1 MAQAL
6 NVLRGSMALLAAS
19 LAAMPVFAEDLD
31 PTRPPSGIAEMPATV
46 ATKEAQPSA
55 GLQQIIRRA
64 GAKPAAVINGQRV
77 ELGGR
82 VGDARLAEV
91 SEDFVVLHGASG
103 RETLYLTPGIG
114 KKTAKAA
121 SHGKEKA
128 KP

>member
-1 MAQAL
+1 MAGVVNLATHVAAL
-6 NVLRGSMALLAAS
+6 TVALLAT
-19 LAAMPVFAEDLD
+19 MPAHAEVPD
-31 PTRPPSGIAEMPATV
+31 PTRPPPGWADGAPA
-46 ATKEAQPSA
+46 AAPSSS

-82 VGDARLAEV
+82 VGDARLVEV
-91 SEDFVVLHGASG
+91 SEDFVVLQGASG

-114 KKTAKAA
+114 KKTARAA
-121 SHGKEKA
+121 SQGKDGA

>member
-6 NVLRGSMALLAAS
+6 NLLRGSIVLLAAM
-19 LAAMPVFAEDLD
+19 LAVVPAFAEDLD
-31 PTRPPSGIAEMPATV
+31 PTRPPPGIAKTEAADATNDV
-46 ATKEAQPSA
+46 QTSA

-64 GAKPAAVINGQRV
+64 GMKPAAVINGQRV

-82 VGDARLAEV
+82 VGDARLTEV
-91 SEDFVVLHGASG
+91 GEDFAVLRGLSG
-103 RETLYLTPGIG
+103 QETLYLTPGIR

-121 SHGKEKA
+121 SQGGGKA

>member
-1 MAQAL
+1 MAGAVNL
-6 NVLRGSMALLAAS
+6 SVRVVVLAAA
-19 LAAMPVFAEDLD
+19 LWATMPARGEVPD
-31 PTRPPSGIAEMPATV
+31 PTRPPPGWADAAPAV
-46 ATKEAQPSA
+46 ASSS

-82 VGDARLAEV
+82 VGDARLVEV
-91 SEDFVVLHGASG
+91 SEDFVVLQGASG

-114 KKTAKAA
+114 KKTARAT

>member
-1 MAQAL
+1 MAGAMNRL
-6 NVLRGSMALLAAS
+6 VRTAALAAS
-19 LAAMPVFAEDLD
+19 LAAIPASGEGMD
-31 PTRPPSGIAEMPATV
+31 PTRPPAGMADGAPAAAAAAPAT
-46 ATKEAQPSA
+46 S

-64 GAKPAAVINGQRV
+64 GARPAAVINGVRV

-91 SEDFVVLHGASG
+91 REDFVVLRGASG

-114 KKTAKAA
+114 KK
-121 SHGKEKA
+121 A